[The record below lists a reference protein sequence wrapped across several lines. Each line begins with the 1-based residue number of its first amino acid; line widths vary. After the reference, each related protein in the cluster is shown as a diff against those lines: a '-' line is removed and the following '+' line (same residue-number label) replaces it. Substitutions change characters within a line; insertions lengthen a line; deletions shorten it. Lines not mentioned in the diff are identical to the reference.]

1 MNLNLNELYFE
12 YKEEVMD
19 AIQFMKH
26 EYPIIDKIIK
36 IVETTKL
43 INYSSFCVYLQVIG
57 YSYNAYMSEKS
68 KMTIDFL

>member
-36 IVETTKL
+36 RIYIGIITFWREISRIPPL
-43 INYSSFCVYLQVIG
+43 ISIIS
-57 YSYNAYMSEKS
+57 
-68 KMTIDFL
+68 

>member
-26 EYPIIDKIIK
+26 EYPIIDKIRAFPRK
-36 IVETTKL
+36 CGS
-43 INYSSFCVYLQVIG
+43 N
-57 YSYNAYMSEKS
+57 
-68 KMTIDFL
+68 FLTPARQANV